1 MHRTLLHKP
10 TRPTNDKT
18 TTTMAIAKECK
29 QVHGWA
35 KVHFEIGSEAGDEDF
50 YDQRIVVCGALV
62 INIYAQFMIIV
73 TG

>member
-1 MHRTLLHKP
+1 
-10 TRPTNDKT
+10 
-18 TTTMAIAKECK
+18 MAIAKECK

-35 KVHFEIGSEAGDEDF
+35 KVHFEIGSEAGDED

-62 INIYAQFMIIV
+62 INIYAQLMIIV

>member
-1 MHRTLLHKP
+1 
-10 TRPTNDKT
+10 
-18 TTTMAIAKECK
+18 MAIAKECK
-29 QVHGWA
+29 QRHGWA